1 MSRPMCAIRT
11 DPVALVLFEQGPGPR
26 GTGTALGPCA
36 TAYRRVLRTPRTRPS
51 YPNLIVAGVLSTPSY
66 KSEFHFIYE

>member
-1 MSRPMCAIRT
+1 MSRPMFAIRT
-11 DPVALVLFEQGPGPR
+11 DPVALVLSEQGPGPP

-51 YPNLIVAGVLSTPSY
+51 YPNLVVARVPSTPGY
-66 KSEFHFIYE
+66 KSENNFVYE